1 MEKTERD
8 RLETENIASSLSQ
21 KCSLLKKEG
30 SKKEQFSQA
39 AQERDMK
46 LHGQLRPLVP
56 FFVPGEE
63 TSDGDLKINDTLRVP
78 QETSFKVAAEP
89 KEVIVRTW
97 DKEQGFFEE
106 SVHRVTESNRE
117 PMTEEKEGLKNVKGD
132 TSVVEVRT
140 KLLTPDSILARA
152 SAKKQFLSPY
162 PGGSIEGKDAERKS
176 CSDFSFEREVCREL
190 SFSEQTQKLEN
201 YQKGSKKSELN
212 KKYNEQK
219 KPNQSAKKKHSGSP
233 KSPYNEI
240 MRNSNKLE
248 DSEKGR
254 RAADKEYRAPEKHN
268 QKSSRKIKKAY
279 SEEGSKKP
287 TSTEADLNRR
297 FAGSSYDTASPPPA
311 SYWWVFGELQV
322 FVDNLSYSFA
332 CLFCE
337 LPL

>member
-117 PMTEEKEGLKNVKGD
+117 PMTEEKEGLKNVKVFWPELQQRNSFLAL
-132 TSVVEVRT
+132 TLVA
-140 KLLTPDSILARA
+140 LLKGRMQSERA
-152 SAKKQFLSPY
+152 ALIFRSK
-162 PGGSIEGKDAERKS
+162 E
-176 CSDFSFEREVCREL
+176 
-190 SFSEQTQKLEN
+190 
-201 YQKGSKKSELN
+201 KGVKR
-212 KKYNEQK
+212 
-219 KPNQSAKKKHSGSP
+219 KHSGSP

-279 SEEGSKKP
+279 SEEGIVIGGFSVNFKCLLIICL
-287 TSTEADLNRR
+287 TVSLA
-297 FAGSSYDTASPPPA
+297 
-311 SYWWVFGELQV
+311 
-322 FVDNLSYSFA
+322 SFA
-332 CLFCE
+332 NFLCSLCVKGVKRKTLHLWKPDFASKVKTQQPRYE
-337 LPL
+337 RT